1 MTPHS
6 ELFCPTSTAVFELN
20 TVNKDISQTF
30 TAEGYKNKMIAPALT
45 RTNSVSLPPQAA
57 SHASC
62 QPLHLRPMTSC
73 WKTKQVNMLAK
84 VNQVN
89 MLAKTNL
96 NMSAK
101 VNQVNMLAEIN
112 QVNMQRQ
119 DCIKEETEDAQSA
132 ADRQNCLSSVN
143 YFECCLHECALNRPA
158 LVYMFVL
165 CKTEGM
171 HLLQLS
177 CTGQERLCV
186 ASWELF
192 LEVSASSSSLQM

>member
-84 VNQVN
+84 
-89 MLAKTNL
+89 A
-96 NMSAK
+96 
-101 VNQVNMLAEIN
+101 NQVNMLAEIN